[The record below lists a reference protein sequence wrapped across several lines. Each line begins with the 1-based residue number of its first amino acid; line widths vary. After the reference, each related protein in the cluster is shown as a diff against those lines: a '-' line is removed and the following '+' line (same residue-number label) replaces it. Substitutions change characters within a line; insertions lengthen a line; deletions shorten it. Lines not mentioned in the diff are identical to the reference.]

1 MDYTIRIEGGE
12 SFVVSADEPNLL
24 RGALRAGVGFPHECS
39 VGGCGGCRFEL
50 VEGEMATLWEQAPGL
65 SERDRRKGKRLA
77 CQCRPQ
83 SDCTVKVRVGDEYKP
98 PVPARRQSVS
108 LVSRR
113 QLTSDTAEFT
123 FAAEM
128 PAAFRPGQYALLELP
143 GVAGAR
149 AYSMSNLANGE
160 GRWQFIIRRV
170 PGGAGTG
177 FLFESLQAGGRLVLD
192 GPYGMGWWRPDS
204 HRETVCIAGGSG
216 LAPMLSI
223 ARSALGRSRGRLLHF
238 FYGVRTPADLCA
250 EEMLA
255 TLPGASGGRLRFH
268 PVVSENV
275 PDEAWSGRRGFVHE
289 ALAEALP
296 LPPADYEY
304 YFAGPPPMIEAVQ
317 RLLMIERQVPYQ
329 QIHFDRFV

>member
-50 VEGEMATLWEQAPGL
+50 VEGEMTTLWEQAPGL

-83 SDCTVKVRVGDEYKP
+83 SDCTLRVRTGDEYRP
-98 PVPARRQSVS
+98 PVPARRQPMVFTG
-108 LVSRR
+108 RR
-113 QLTSDTAEFT
+113 QLTADTAEFS
-123 FAAEM
+123 FEAAG

-143 GVAGAR
+143 GVTGAR
-149 AYSMSNLANGE
+149 AYSMSNLANGQ

-170 PGGAGTG
+170 PGGTGTTV
-177 FLFESLQAGGRLVLD
+177 LFEQLQPGDRLILD
-192 GPYGMGWWRPDS
+192 GPYGMAWWRPDS
-204 HRETVCIAGGSG
+204 PRETVCIAGGSG
-216 LAPMLSI
+216 LAPMLSV
-223 ARSALGRSRGRLLHF
+223 ARGALARSRGRPLHF
-238 FYGVRTPADLCA
+238 FYGARTPADLCA
-250 EEMLA
+250 EPLLA
-255 TLPGASGGRLRFH
+255 TLPGAAARLRFH
-268 PVVSENV
+268 PVVSQAD
-275 PDEAWSGRRGFVHE
+275 PGDGWSGARGFVHE
-289 ALAEALP
+289 AVATHLP
-296 LPPADYEY
+296 GPLADYEY

-317 RLLMIERQVPYQ
+317 QLLMAQHRVPFT